1 MNVPKERK
9 GRRLKRLRGLSG
21 VASTAESKD
30 TLQVIAPCPDRRRLA
45 TTAVRM
51 VISQRIAK
59 HRNSLDEVINKG
71 EVMGSEGERNLKG
84 GNTSFVYLSCIQNF
98 LS

>member
-1 MNVPKERK
+1 MNVPRERQGK
-9 GRRLKRLRGLSG
+9 RLKRLRGLSD
-21 VASTAESKD
+21 VASTAESKA

-59 HRNSLDEVINKG
+59 HLNSLDEVFNRG
-71 EVMGSEGERNLKG
+71 EQVMGSEGER
-84 GNTSFVYLSCIQNF
+84 I
-98 LS
+98 